1 MYEQKPGS
9 SATLKFESILP
20 DINDHKEDIFN
31 MWICCFIF
39 VKENPISGEVGELL
53 SIN

>member
-20 DINDHKEDIFN
+20 NINDHKEGILN
-31 MWICCFIF
+31 KWICYFIF
-39 VKENPISGEVGELL
+39 VKETPISGEVGEVL